1 MEPLTAIGLA
11 ASIINIVDFALQV
24 VSKGNKIYHSC
35 DGVHSEHGDLELV
48 ANDMLLLQNKLQ
60 LSSSPF
66 LQRTKLNDDDRA
78 LHQLSTAANEVA
90 DQLLQKLNKAKAQ
103 GRFRRWKSLRQAVK
117 SVWSKRE
124 VDGMATRLT
133 RIKDQIQLRA
143 MVSLRPVH
151 SPIHSQGF
159 ANLNPRQ
166 DVEHT
171 SSQNWQDQM
180 TVRRAI
186 MDLTKQVQRSN
197 IYDHD
202 DPGPADTMFISQA
215 FPTNKFTSRGG
226 RSALSVFKALMEAY
240 MQHFSKPGFKAPE
253 EHRNSE
259 QLEQLWLRTITNTLF
274 VNHVDSRLDAISERH
289 AETFSWI
296 FEERRTKTSPWSSF
310 PAWLRSG
317 TGIYWIHGKA
327 ASGKSTLMKYVTLDT
342 KTAKHLRKWAGDRP
356 LITAH
361 FFCWNLGMELQKTQA
376 GLVSS
381 LVHQIFTQHPE
392 LVKVVLPEL
401 WEAVK
406 AQPSFLLS
414 ILSLKWYSW
423 TFQELRELLTTIM
436 SHHQFPA
443 KWCIFIDGLDE
454 FDGEHQDIISIVQ
467 QLVSIDHVKVCLSS
481 RPLVSLEDVYG
492 SCPQLRLQDLTA
504 GDIKLY
510 VFENLAKSKRFQD
523 FSGQQPVRVE
533 DLVQRVV
540 DMSSGVFLWVIL
552 VVRSLQQ
559 GLANRDQLSDLETRL
574 RQLPPE
580 LEDLFQLMLSSIRPS
595 FYINQGSRLFQIMYQ
610 AGEQISALKLSFADE
625 SDDSLCLST
634 SVGNLGPFCAESR
647 FDSIEARVKTRTAGL
662 LEVLGNGPSTMKTIS
677 GPSLFTLAAQEVRCK
692 SETDG
697 TANSDNISARKLE
710 STDRRVRAPTP
721 KLREREHQSRPPLRN
736 NTTADKSTSR
746 PPRLSGGVANF
757 HRRSERLDPTLKDGY
772 VMPMSNP
779 EELVHSIE
787 FDDPEAPSGTPRQRG
802 RRRKDDQGFL
812 TAARSHGRRRDSS
825 DGSPRP
831 APVPEPSSR
840 LGLNAYPVQ
849 YLHLTVRDF
858 LEKPDVWAFLL
869 ARTND
874 SDFDSSVSLARGS
887 LLSLK
892 YHATLNPGRW
902 DSNVTSHVKS
912 TVRFAGQAEMS
923 TGVAQIQLL
932 EELDTVCTALH
943 GPQMGTVHWCS
954 GMQHGLPPCSRCPTT
969 FLTYSI
975 ARGMTLFVR
984 AKIGPCL
991 EEANRSSRTPLLIHA
1006 TIQCPGND
1014 MVHQS
1019 MIAFLLRSG
1028 LDPNERRHP
1037 ALLTPWEEVLAKVDE
1052 RVTNP
1057 TTRWSTDVSWLE
1069 VCNLYL
1075 MYGADRTACAPSGTP
1090 ATELLLTAFYHL
1102 PQRHVDQLRP
1112 LLGITPYDSDER
1124 GLKRKAA
1131 YPDEYFP
1138 SKRLRN
1144 GQDIMQP

>member
-1 MEPLTAIGLA
+1 MEPFTAIGLA
-11 ASIINIVDFALQV
+11 ASIINIVDFALRV

-35 DGVHSEHGDLELV
+35 DGVHSDHGDLELV

-60 LSSSPF
+60 VASSPF
-66 LQRTKLNDDDRA
+66 NQKAKLNDDDRA
-78 LHQLSTAANEVA
+78 LHELSTAANEVA
-90 DQLLQKLNKAKAQ
+90 AQLLQKMNKAKVQ

-117 SVWSKRE
+117 SVWSKPE

-133 RIKDQIQLRA
+133 TIKDQIQLRA
-143 MVSLRPVH
+143 MVSLKPVH
-151 SPIHSQGF
+151 SSISFLGF
-159 ANLNPRQ
+159 ANRNPRQ

-197 IYDHD
+197 IYDYS
-202 DPGPADTMFISQA
+202 DPDPADTPFIGQA
-215 FPTNKFTSRGG
+215 FPTIKSTSRGG
-226 RSALSVFKALMEAY
+226 RSALSVFKGLMEAY
-240 MQHFSKPGFKAPE
+240 MQHFSKPGFKVPE
-253 EHRNSE
+253 DHRNSE

-274 VNHVDSRLDAISERH
+274 VNHVDSRLEAISERH

-296 FEERRTKTSPWSSF
+296 FEERQSKTSPWSSF

-342 KTAKHLRKWAGDRP
+342 KTAKLLQEWAGDHS
-356 LITAH
+356 LVVAH
-361 FFCWNLGMELQKTQA
+361 FFCWNLGAEFQKTQA
-376 GLVSS
+376 GLISS

-392 LVKVVLPEL
+392 LVKIVLPEL
-401 WEAVK
+401 WEEVK
-406 AQPSFLLS
+406 AQPSFLLE
-414 ILSLKWYSW
+414 ILSVKWYSW
-423 TFQELRELLTTIM
+423 TFQGLRELLTTIM

-467 QLVSIDHVKVCLSS
+467 QLVSIDNVKICLSS
-481 RPLVSLEDVYG
+481 RPLVSFEDVYG
-492 SCPQLRLQDLTA
+492 PCPQLRLQDLTA

-533 DLVQRVV
+533 DLVQKVV

-580 LEDLFQLMLSSIRPS
+580 LEDLFQLMLSSIRPR
-595 FYINQGSRLFQIMYQ
+595 FYIDQGSRLFQITYQ
-610 AGEQISALKLSFADE
+610 AGEQISALQLSFADD

-634 SVGNLGPFCAESR
+634 SVGSLDPFCAESR
-647 FDSIEARVKTRTAGL
+647 FDSIKARVKTRTAGL
-662 LEVLGNGPSTMKTIS
+662 LEVLGNGPSAIKTTS
-677 GPSLFTLAAQEVRCK
+677 GPSFFTSAAQEVRCRSK
-692 SETDG
+692 QDG
-697 TANSDNISARKLE
+697 TANGDSISSWSSQPKKRYRKRPSLV
-710 STDRRVRAPTP
+710 SN
-721 KLREREHQSRPPLRN
+721 LRDLNHQNERPLRN
-736 NTTADKSTSR
+736 NTAAEKSTSR
-746 PPRLSGGVANF
+746 APYLSCDVANSL
-757 HRRSERLDPTLKDGY
+757 RGRGRLNPTLKDGH
-772 VMPMSNP
+772 VMPISSP
-779 EELVHSIE
+779 EDLVHSVE
-787 FDDPEAPSGTPRQRG
+787 FDDSEASPGIPRRIARDVTPERSPHPTPSPE
-802 RRRKDDQGFL
+802 
-812 TAARSHGRRRDSS
+812 
-825 DGSPRP
+825 P
-831 APVPEPSSR
+831 APQ
-840 LGLNAYPVQ
+840 LGLSSYPVQ

-869 ARTND
+869 ARTNN
-874 SDFDSSVSLARGS
+874 SDFDSSVCLARGS

-892 YHATLNPGRW
+892 YHATLNPGKW
-902 DSNVTSHVKS
+902 DSKVTSHVKS
-912 TVRFAGQAEMS
+912 TVRFAGQAESS
-923 TGVAQIQLL
+923 TGVAPIQLL
-932 EELDTVCTALH
+932 EELDRVCTALH
-943 GPQMGTVHWCS
+943 GPQMGTKHWCS

-969 FLTYSI
+969 FLTYAI
-975 ARGMTLFVR
+975 ALGMTLFVR

-991 EEANRSSRTPLLIHA
+991 EEVNRSSRTPLLIHA
-1006 TIQCPGND
+1006 TIHCHGND
-1014 MVHQS
+1014 TVHQS

-1052 RVTNP
+1052 RVNNQ

-1075 MYGADRTACAPSGTP
+1075 MYGANSTACAPSGTP

-1102 PQRHVDQLRP
+1102 PQRHVDQLKP

-1124 GLKRKAA
+1124 GVKRKAA
-1131 YPDEYFP
+1131 YLGEYFP
-1138 SKRLRN
+1138 SKRPRN
-1144 GQDIMQP
+1144 GEDIMQP